1 MSYFSSLPS
10 QYDIEYREHELYKD
24 FPLKDV
30 NGNGLDEGFD
40 YIQIP
45 ANLSY
50 QENYY
55 IPDSLKEINKFLL
68 DGWIDMK
75 FHTYAKAVETL
86 QELYPEASYVTYEGL
101 GHLDPLEGSRN
112 YAN

>member
-1 MSYFSSLPS
+1 MSIFKVGMTEDEFQEHQQEL
-10 QYDIEYREHELYKD
+10 YRENPLTDTNGFELFD
-24 FPLKDV
+24 
-30 NGNGLDEGFD
+30 GFD

-55 IPDSLKEINKFLL
+55 IPDSLEEINKFLL

-86 QELYPEASYVTYEGL
+86 RELYPEASYVTYEGL